1 MNPPLSPSQT
11 TLVASKK
18 NYFRNEFAF
27 EFAFANV
34 SLMGWL
40 AALKQFLINLNPSQN
55 VTQKVK
61 SVRCLFK
68 IELWII
74 GYGWNF
80 PLFNI

>member
-34 SLMGWL
+34 SLNGL
-40 AALKQFLINLNPSQN
+40 
-55 VTQKVK
+55 T
-61 SVRCLFK
+61 RCLK
-68 IELWII
+68 TI
-74 GYGWNF
+74 
-80 PLFNI
+80 FNQLKSFTKCNSES